1 MLASDGQDRSP
12 GSIKASEADATGIAD
27 SVPLRRLFVISA
39 IGPAL
44 GIVAMIKL
52 RSSKTVGLST

>member
-1 MLASDGQDRSP
+1 
-12 GSIKASEADATGIAD
+12 
-27 SVPLRRLFVISA
+27 VPLRRLFVISA